1 MSLKNFKDSL
11 HALLESAGEGWQR
24 LRRSAAGAMTA
35 FRTGDDA
42 GMPARTDVDDAGYL
56 PTHAWSMLG
65 GDLFEDERRLV
76 VRLEVP
82 GMAKE
87 DFQIEVI
94 DDLLVVRGEKR
105 FTRESSDGRYR
116 MLQCAYGSFRREVAL
131 PVPVAVGGA
140 TAAYERGVLRIELP
154 KAEPGH
160 PKLRTIPVR

>member
-11 HALLESAGEGWQR
+11 HALLESASEGWQR
-24 LRRSAAGAMTA
+24 LRRSAASAMTA

-42 GMPARTDVDDAGYL
+42 DMPARTEVDDAGYL

-65 GDLFEDERRLV
+65 GDLFEDEHRLV

-87 DFQIEVI
+87 DFQIEVL
-94 DDLLVVRGEKR
+94 DEHLVVRGEKR
-105 FTRESSDGRYR
+105 FSRESSDGRYR

-131 PVPVAVGGA
+131 PVPVSVEGA
-140 TAAYERGVLRIELP
+140 TANYERGVLRIELP
-154 KAEPGH
+154 KAAPGR
-160 PKLRTIPVR
+160 PKVRTITVQ